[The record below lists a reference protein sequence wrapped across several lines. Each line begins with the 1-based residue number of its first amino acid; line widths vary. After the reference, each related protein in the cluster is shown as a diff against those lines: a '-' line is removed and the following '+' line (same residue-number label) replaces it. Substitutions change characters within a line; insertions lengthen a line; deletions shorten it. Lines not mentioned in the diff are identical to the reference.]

1 MPQFYSLSWKT
12 SSPRRNKTKPLDTIR
27 FSSLCT
33 RRHYLGLPSIKEFSV
48 HDSHCPA
55 AKWSNTKEYWGWR
68 MLCLSIV
75 CPQNLPRWNNAI
87 ALATT
92 TINGNKKRLNVRVM
106 SCQVHVHDV
115 LCVCIKI
122 HTYLHIYVFI
132 STYLLYIL
140 SLHISSVNCAFNKKT
155 FSSLAINVP
164 YTLGSLNWVLLQQ
177 VVSNSKIIKI
187 FLMSA
192 VKWYNM
198 RFIWHIAIKQSNRH
212 QSRRSRPI

>member
-12 SSPRRNKTKPLDTIR
+12 SSLRRNKTKPLDTIR

-115 LCVCIKI
+115 HCVCVLWVYKN
-122 HTYLHIYVFI
+122 TYVLTYICIYK
-132 STYLLYIL
+132 YIL
-140 SLHISSVNCAFNKKT
+140 
-155 FSSLAINVP
+155 
-164 YTLGSLNWVLLQQ
+164 
-177 VVSNSKIIKI
+177 IIYILTSHFKCKLCI
-187 FLMSA
+187 
-192 VKWYNM
+192 
-198 RFIWHIAIKQSNRH
+198 
-212 QSRRSRPI
+212 

>member
-1 MPQFYSLSWKT
+1 
-12 SSPRRNKTKPLDTIR
+12 
-27 FSSLCT
+27 
-33 RRHYLGLPSIKEFSV
+33 
-48 HDSHCPA
+48 
-55 AKWSNTKEYWGWR
+55 

-115 LCVCIKI
+115 LCVCVCFECIKI

-132 STYLLYIL
+132 STYLLYIF
-140 SLHISSVNCAFNKKT
+140 SLHISSVNCAFNKKI
-155 FSSLAINVP
+155 FSSLAIKVP

-177 VVSNSKIIKI
+177 VVSNSEIIKI
-187 FLMSA
+187 FLKTA
-192 VKWYNM
+192 TK
-198 RFIWHIAIKQSNRH
+198 
-212 QSRRSRPI
+212 